1 MKYAV
6 MILVR
11 ALLLFGVVLFY
22 TGTLIKA
29 HELIPRELQEYI
41 QKHPNATPD
50 EIQQFAYSQTPEFA
64 NRFQNGADILKV
76 VRDSN
81 TSFTDNIYDFFRIG
95 VEHILDGPDHILFVL
110 SLLLVFIS
118 WKDILRLTGICKM
131 LIA

>member
-11 ALLLFGVVLFY
+11 ALLLFWVVLFY
-22 TGTLIKA
+22 TWTLIKA

-64 NRFQNGADILKV
+64 NRFQNWADILKV